1 MSKGN
6 QEMTKNSRQ
15 SKLEAQYSTQDGSIS
30 PSQKLPLEIVKAGD
44 HCDLRISRQMLPLLL
59 IFG

>member
-1 MSKGN
+1 MKTPLTIRKIRAIQGYSSKN
-6 QEMTKNSRQ
+6 
-15 SKLEAQYSTQDGSIS
+15 I
-30 PSQKLPLEIVKAGD
+30 LPLEIVKAGD